1 MRADVLIIVLIVLAM
16 VSPVRA
22 IAQQAPPVVATPE
35 GRVADIAVFR
45 KDYLG
50 KDRAYSAA
58 ARAEAEAR
66 LNELQAKAATISQ
79 VYFELEVSRIVGLAD
94 NGHSAF
100 FPGPRSRRYNRVEIR
115 LVPFGEDFFVL
126 RTTAANSD
134 LLGARLVA
142 VDNRPIAELRQAA
155 RSLGGGTPAWRDR
168 NAGYFFESP
177 EQMQALGMIA
187 QNDAATYRFLTRGG
201 ATVERRL
208 APEPANPNRPR
219 ANADRWLFPEAMQAE
234 GGMWRPALAAASAP
248 WSLTEPDAPFRWRWA
263 DELNAP
269 VIDFRQNSDAETRT
283 IASFLGEMEA
293 MLKAKR
299 PQHVVL
305 DMRLNGG
312 GDLNTTRDFM
322 QALPKLVPGK
332 ILVLTSPWTFSAG
345 ISSVGYL
352 KQAAPAR
359 VTIIGEAVG
368 DRLNFFSE
376 GSVVT
381 LPNSRAEMLNAT
393 ERHDYATGCRGF
405 RDCHGPVVRHPISVA
420 SLAPDIAAP
429 WTIEAYL
436 AGRDPGMEAAAAAL
450 R

>member
-1 MRADVLIIVLIVLAM
+1 MRAFALVVLLATV
-16 VSPVRA
+16 VSPMTA
-22 IAQQAPPVVATPE
+22 WAQPAAPAVVATPE

-45 KDYLG
+45 TEFLG
-50 KDRAYSAA
+50 KDRSYSAA

-66 LNELQAKAATISQ
+66 LSALQAKAASITQ
-79 VYFELEVSRIVGLAD
+79 AYFELEISRIIGLAD
-94 NGHSAF
+94 NGHTAF
-100 FPGPRSRRYNRVEIR
+100 FPGPRSRRYNRVALR
-115 LVPFGEDFFVL
+115 FTPFGEDFYVL
-126 RTTAANSD
+126 RAKAANAD

-142 VDNRPIAELRQAA
+142 IDDRPIAALRDAA
-155 RSLGGGTPAWRDR
+155 RSLAGGVLAWRDR
-168 NAGYFFESP
+168 NAAYFFESP
-177 EQMQALGMIA
+177 DQMQALDMIG
-187 QNDAATYRFLTRGG
+187 QSDAATYRLQTRGG
-201 ATVERRL
+201 AIVERRL
-208 APEPANPNRPR
+208 VAEPANPDRPR
-219 ANADRWLFPEAMQAE
+219 ANAERWLFPEAMQAE
-234 GGMWRPALAAASAP
+234 NGEWSPALAPGQAP

-263 DELNAP
+263 SEINAP
-269 VIDFRQNSDAETRT
+269 VIDLRQNNDAEKRT
-283 IASFLGEMEA
+283 IASFLDEVTA
-293 MLKAKR
+293 MLKARR
-299 PQHVVL
+299 PKNAVL

-332 ILVLTSPWTFSAG
+332 ILVLTSPWTFSAA

-352 KQAAPAR
+352 KQAAPER
-359 VTIIGEAVG
+359 VTIVGEAVG

-405 RDCHGPVVRHPISVA
+405 PDCHAPVVQFPISVPT
-420 SLAPDIAAP
+420 LAPAVAAP

-436 AGRDPGMEAAAAAL
+436 AGRDPGMEVAAAAL